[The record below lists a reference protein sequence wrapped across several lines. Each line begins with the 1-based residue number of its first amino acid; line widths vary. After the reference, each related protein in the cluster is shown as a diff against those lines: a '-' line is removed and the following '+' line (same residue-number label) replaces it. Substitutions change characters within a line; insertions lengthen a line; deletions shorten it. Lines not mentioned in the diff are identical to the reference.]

1 MKVCF
6 LNHNLRE
13 SSGAGRF
20 ALALVTNL
28 KKFNPALQAV
38 VLTTS
43 GCHHPWEQPILPSH
57 PLRFLPALARVRK
70 MFRRSDLIHALDGW
84 PYGVI
89 AALANLALGKPLL
102 ITAIGTGAIQPLY
115 RRYGWLLA
123 WAYRRANRVVAISD
137 YTRREVVKKVAGL
150 EIDVINHAVSSEEF
164 ERPLWDGVAAGDRA
178 RIEGWRPFILSVGSP
193 KARKGFTVSI
203 RAFAEIVPQRP
214 ELRYVMVGSGGPAI
228 RGLVRELGLEDRV
241 VMVKHVPRPF
251 LVGLYRNAE
260 LFMLLP
266 YDVDK
271 DVEGFGFVFLEAAAA
286 GLPVIGTRESGAE
299 DALSHG
305 ENGFLVPPQDP
316 PAAAEAAI
324 RILSSPELKER
335 FSRASL
341 AFAREMNWERVA
353 AAYHHI
359 YRSLLREHL

>member
-1 MKVCF
+1 
-6 LNHNLRE
+6 
-13 SSGAGRF
+13 
-20 ALALVTNL
+20 
-28 KKFNPALQAV
+28 
-38 VLTTS
+38 
-43 GCHHPWEQPILPSH
+43 
-57 PLRFLPALARVRK
+57 
-70 MFRRSDLIHALDGW
+70 
-84 PYGVI
+84 
-89 AALANLALGKPLL
+89 
-102 ITAIGTGAIQPLY
+102 
-115 RRYGWLLA
+115 
-123 WAYRRANRVVAISD
+123 
-137 YTRREVVKKVAGL
+137 
-150 EIDVINHAVSSEEF
+150 
-164 ERPLWDGVAAGDRA
+164 
-178 RIEGWRPFILSVGSP
+178 
-193 KARKGFTVSI
+193 
-203 RAFAEIVPQRP
+203 
-214 ELRYVMVGSGGPAI
+214 MVGSGGPAI